1 MEDLEILVRVPF
13 ESQGV
18 ALDWVVEKYLK
29 HDLLSII
36 YQEKDE
42 NECHV
47 FKVTLRSKKSP
58 AELECL
64 QNSLSS
70 MNQPSES

>member
-18 ALDWVVEKYLK
+18 ALDWVVEKYMK

-58 AELECL
+58 AELDDITK
-64 QNSLSS
+64 SMTSS
-70 MNQPSES
+70 SD

>member
-1 MEDLEILVRVPF
+1 MEELEILVRVPM
-13 ESQGV
+13 ESQGA

-36 YQEKDE
+36 YQEQDE
-42 NECHV
+42 NDNHV

-58 AELECL
+58 AELECKNFL
-64 QNSLSS
+64 NST
-70 MNQPSES
+70 NQPSES